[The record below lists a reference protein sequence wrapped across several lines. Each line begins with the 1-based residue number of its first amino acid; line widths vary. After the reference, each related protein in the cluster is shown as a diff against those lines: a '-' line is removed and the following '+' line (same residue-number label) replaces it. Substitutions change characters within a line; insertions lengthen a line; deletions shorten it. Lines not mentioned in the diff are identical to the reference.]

1 MPLCANPRHSGTV
14 LASKCPFAKKKVL
27 DVNTQACAVAI
38 ARFDPTPIMQET
50 PESEK
55 HNAGTD
61 TNIGNVNL
69 FDFQNESRFEVAAHW
84 YKFNGDDE

>member
-1 MPLCANPRHSGTV
+1 MPLCSNPCHSGTA
-14 LASKCPFAKKKVL
+14 LASKYPFSKKKVL
-27 DVNTQACAVAI
+27 DVNTQASAVAI
-38 ARFDPTPIMQET
+38 MRFDPTPIMQET

-61 TNIGNVNL
+61 RNIGNVNT
-69 FDFQNESRFEVAAHW
+69 FDFQDEARFEVAAHW

>member
-1 MPLCANPRHSGTV
+1 MRKPTSFGHRFGLQMPLRQ
-14 LASKCPFAKKKVL
+14 KKKIL

>member
-27 DVNTQACAVAI
+27 DVNTQASAVAI
-38 ARFDPTPIMQET
+38 MRFDPTPIMQET

-61 TNIGNVNL
+61 RNIGNVNT
-69 FDFQNESRFEVAAHW
+69 FDFQDEARFEVAAHW
-84 YKFNGDDE
+84 YKFNVYNE

>member
-14 LASKCPFAKKKVL
+14 LASKCPFAKKKNL

-61 TNIGNVNL
+61 RNIGNVNT
-69 FDFQNESRFEVAAHW
+69 FDFQDEARFEVAAHW
-84 YKFNGDDE
+84 CKFNGDDE

>member
-1 MPLCANPRHSGTV
+1 ML
-14 LASKCPFAKKKVL
+14 L
-27 DVNTQACAVAI
+27 DVDTQTCAVAI
-38 ARFDPTPIMQET
+38 VRFDRTPIMQET
-50 PESEK
+50 PKSEK

-69 FDFQNESRFEVAAHW
+69 FDFLNETRFEVAANW